1 MTADQLIL
9 ITIVVVSSILYATRW
24 LPFEAISVLV
34 ISSIALTG
42 LLPPT
47 EALAGFASSA
57 TLTVAAMFVLSTGLV
72 RTGALE
78 SVTIGL
84 ARFSKGSAN
93 RLLILLAITAPLG
106 SAFVND
112 TPVVVMLIPV
122 VLSLSAQFGLRPSK
136 LLLPLAYFAILG
148 GTLTIFGTATN
159 ILLADLYRSAG
170 GPGLGVFE
178 FTPLGILYVVIGGTF
193 LVLFSNRLLPD
204 RSSLSELAG
213 NRHDAT
219 YISEIEVDRNSS
231 LVGTPVEEAFER
243 IAHVSQRQ
251 KPPELSRRHRRIER
265 RPSDEVQTG
274 DLSNPV
280 VLLALFRDSRVYRAD
295 ETRHLMLMPSDSL
308 MVSGTPQGITRFL
321 DLTSSSLASVL
332 VDGQRT
338 PVHNMEQKV
347 VEAVVLP
354 DSRLNDRIIGELELN
369 RMYDVKIMGVQHQ
382 GRQHIRGLRSRRISS
397 GDVLLLQGD
406 SAGLSAASDTE
417 QLLVVEG
424 IDDSIPRRSKNWQAL
439 LIMLGVILLATLS
452 PIPIVVL
459 ALTGAGLMVVTK
471 CLRADE
477 ALRSLEPRALLLLAA
492 AIPMGHAM
500 ETTGLAQAA
509 VDILLGFPISANPI
523 VFVSLFYLLVNL
535 LAQFISAKAVAVL
548 FTPIALSLAASM
560 GVNPTTLL
568 MVIAFAT
575 AAGFL
580 TPMGHQVN
588 AIVMGPGS
596 YTFGDYIRIGLPM
609 TILMWIVGS
618 IFIPIIFPL

>member
-1 MTADQLIL
+1 
-9 ITIVVVSSILYATRW
+9 
-24 LPFEAISVLV
+24 
-34 ISSIALTG
+34 
-42 LLPPT
+42 
-47 EALAGFASSA
+47 
-57 TLTVAAMFVLSTGLV
+57 
-72 RTGALE
+72 
-78 SVTIGL
+78 
-84 ARFSKGSAN
+84 
-93 RLLILLAITAPLG
+93 
-106 SAFVND
+106 
-112 TPVVVMLIPV
+112 
-122 VLSLSAQFGLRPSK
+122 
-136 LLLPLAYFAILG
+136 
-148 GTLTIFGTATN
+148 
-159 ILLADLYRSAG
+159 
-170 GPGLGVFE
+170 
-178 FTPLGILYVVIGGTF
+178 
-193 LVLFSNRLLPD
+193 
-204 RSSLSELAG
+204 
-213 NRHDAT
+213 
-219 YISEIEVDRNSS
+219 
-231 LVGTPVEEAFER
+231 
-243 IAHVSQRQ
+243 
-251 KPPELSRRHRRIER
+251 
-265 RPSDEVQTG
+265 
-274 DLSNPV
+274 
-280 VLLALFRDSRVYRAD
+280 
-295 ETRHLMLMPSDSL
+295 
-308 MVSGTPQGITRFL
+308 
-321 DLTSSSLASVL
+321 
-332 VDGQRT
+332 
-338 PVHNMEQKV
+338 MEQKV

-382 GRQHIRGLRSRRISS
+382 GRQHIRGLRSRRIAS

-406 SAGLSAASDTE
+406 SASLNAASDTE
-417 QLLVVEG
+417 QLMMVEG

-439 LIMLGVILLATLS
+439 LIMLAVILLAALS

-459 ALTGAGLMVVTK
+459 ALTGAGLMIVTK

-509 VDILLGFPISANPI
+509 VDLLLGFPISSNPVI
-523 VFVSLFYLLVNL
+523 FVSLFYLLVNL

-609 TILMWIVGS
+609 TILMWVVGS